1 MRHLIIIISLCFISC
16 SSEFVM
22 KDKVLIYT
30 VRSNQSEISDTLR
43 IMFYS
48 EKFVNKVRAEFL
60 TQNDNQNTILKREG
74 LYLGNDSKIKIFIPA
89 GDYLNFIE
97 HLPYPEIN
105 LPPRLNDTIFSDH
118 KIPSGFEGENTL
130 IKGYQTVTDHIYYS
144 KNLVEDSVWVVEL
157 FNKIDAVYKGKY
169 YFSKDLGFV
178 YFRYVFNNITV
189 EIELVRVNKY
199 NYD

>member
-1 MRHLIIIISLCFISC
+1 
-16 SSEFVM
+16 M

-30 VRSNQSEISDTLR
+30 VRSNQSEITDTLR

-48 EKFVNKVRAEFL
+48 EIFVDKLRSEFL
-60 TQNDNQNTILKREG
+60 TQKDNQNTILKREE

-105 LPPRLNDTIFSDH
+105 LPPRLNDTVFSNH
-118 KIPSGFEGENTL
+118 KIPSGFDGENTL

-144 KNLVEDSVWVVEL
+144 KHFVEDSVWVVQL
-157 FNKIDAVYKGKY
+157 YNQTDPKYKGKY
-169 YFSKDLGFV
+169 YFSKDYGFV
-178 YFRYVFNNITV
+178 YFQYVLNNFTV
-189 EIELVRVNKY
+189 EIELVGMNKY